1 MTIIDAI
8 WCSGCMNL
16 KMLLLKKPTLSEL
29 WMSGSI
35 FFHSCVVKEKER
47 VFEEVMYPTNSGN
60 IFGLSYQ
67 ISVFDEGKI
76 EKESL
81 VTCF

>member
-1 MTIIDAI
+1 
-8 WCSGCMNL
+8 MNL

-35 FFHSCVVKEKER
+35 FFHSCIVKEKEG

-60 IFGLSYQ
+60 IFGVSYQ
-67 ISVFDEGKI
+67 ISVFDEGKV